1 MEARVILETGVVTA
15 GCISLGTYLQ
25 DTAGEAFQLNS
36 LGFLGCSYILL
47 LLHQLVPQFNP
58 GLRRIDASRILYRTR
73 ADPGIWCC
81 ALLPL
86 AYVGYGIHVGNL
98 PELETSFLLFT
109 IPLTLVHYNAS
120 NLTQIA
126 GALQLLWL
134 RSHLIQ
140 HDVFSLSLF
149 GAICV
154 LFFMLLTKVPELLP
168 RSFTEGEI
176 TLVLQLVLT
185 VILSLTLGVLKGEV
199 DIQDDLLSG
208 QKLAV
213 VAFEGV
219 LLGTVKFWI
228 ARHLTRGRGTPLFY
242 LTFFTTTLTVV
253 LPLLYQSFG
262 SSFLIDIF
270 EFILQTPTRTKLLVS
285 WTVLIGLSVVIVY
298 VRNASAAGGRVS
310 SDQRKVF
317 HLVMLAVYVPGLLMD
332 PSFLWTSSVIG
343 LGVMVILEV
352 MRMNSIWPLGAIL
365 KKNYKVFVDSQDQ
378 GEIILTPLY
387 LLLGFSLPVWIIPMD
402 KLDSTDLR
410 LYAGVLS
417 LGVGDTM
424 ASVGGAF
431 MGRHRWPGSK
441 KTIQGTAISIMSQ
454 LAALYGLHKLGVA
467 VMFWQSIQAVILTA
481 LLEALTSQ
489 IDNLVLPLYMFCL
502 LSILPT

>member
-1 MEARVILETGVVTA
+1 MEARAILETGVVTA

-25 DTAGEAFQLNS
+25 DKANEEFQLHS
-36 LGFLGCSYILL
+36 LGFLGCSYILV

-58 GLRRIDASRILYRTR
+58 ELKRTDASRRLYRTK

-81 ALLPL
+81 AILPL
-86 AYVGYGIHVGNL
+86 AYVGYSIQVGSL
-98 PELETSFLLFT
+98 SVLETSFLLFT

-134 RSHLIQ
+134 RSHLLQ
-140 HDVFSLSLF
+140 QDVFSLGLF
-149 GAICV
+149 GVICV
-154 LFFMLLTKVPELLP
+154 VFFMLLTKVPELLP

-176 TLVLQLVLT
+176 TVVLQLLLT
-185 VILSLTLGVLKGEV
+185 VILSLTLSVLKGDV
-199 DIQDDLLSG
+199 DIQDDLSPG

-219 LLGTVKFWI
+219 LLGAIKYWI
-228 ARHLTRGRGTPLFY
+228 ARQLTTGRATPLFY
-242 LTFFTTTLTVV
+242 LAFSTTTLTVV
-253 LPLLYQSFG
+253 LPLLYQAFG
-262 SSFLIDIF
+262 STFPVDIL
-270 EFILQTPTRTKLLVS
+270 EFILQNTTRTRLLIL
-285 WTVLIGLSVVIVY
+285 WTILIALSGLIVY
-298 VRNASAAGGRVS
+298 ARNASIAGGQVS

-317 HLVMLAVYVPGLLMD
+317 HLVMMAVYVPGLLMD
-332 PSFLWTSSVIG
+332 PAFLWTSSVIA

-352 MRMNSIWPLGAIL
+352 MRMDRIWPLGSIL
-365 KKNYKVFVDSQDQ
+365 KKNYRVFVDSQDQ

-387 LLLGFSLPVWIIPMD
+387 LLLGLFWPLWIVPMD
-402 KLDSTDLR
+402 KLESSDLR
-410 LYAGVLS
+410 LYAGVIS

-424 ASVGGAF
+424 ASVGGSC

-441 KTIQGTAISIMSQ
+441 KTIEGTCFAVISQ
-454 LAALYGLHKLGVA
+454 LVALYGLHKLGVA
-467 VMFWQSIQAVILTA
+467 VMFWQSIQAVFLTS

-502 LSILPT
+502 LSIFPT

>member
-1 MEARVILETGVVTA
+1 MEARAILETGVVTA

-25 DTAGEAFQLNS
+25 DRANKPFQLHC
-36 LGFLGCSYILL
+36 LGFLSCSYILVL
-47 LLHQLVPQFNP
+47 LNQLVPQFNP
-58 GLRRIDASRILYRTR
+58 DLKRTDAARRLYRTK

-86 AYVGYGIHVGNL
+86 AYVGYGIQAGSIPV
-98 PELETSFLLFT
+98 LETCFLLFT

-120 NLTQIA
+120 NLTQMA

-134 RSHLIQ
+134 RSYLIQ
-140 HDVFSLSLF
+140 QDAFSLGIF
-149 GAICV
+149 GVICV
-154 LFFMLLTKVPELLP
+154 MYFLLLTKLPELFP
-168 RSFTEGEI
+168 KSFTEGEV
-176 TLVLQLVLT
+176 TVVLQLFLT
-185 VILSLTLGVLKGEV
+185 VILSLTLGVLKGDV
-199 DIQDDLLSG
+199 DIQDDLSSG
-208 QKLAV
+208 EKLAL

-219 LLGTVKFWI
+219 LLGTIKFWM
-228 ARHLTRGRGTPLFY
+228 ARQLTSGRATPLFY
-242 LTFFTTTLTVV
+242 LTFSTTTLTVV
-253 LPLLYQSFG
+253 LPLLYQAFG
-262 SSFLIDIF
+262 SSFITDILN
-270 EFILQTPTRTKLLVS
+270 FILKNSVRTKLLIS

-310 SDQRKVF
+310 NQRKLF
-317 HLVMLAVYVPGLLMD
+317 HLVMIAVYVPGLVMD
-332 PSFLWTSSVIG
+332 PSFLWTSSVIA

-352 MRMNSIWPLGAIL
+352 IRLDSVWPLGVIL
-365 KKNYKVFVDSQDQ
+365 KKNYRVFVDSQDQ

-387 LLLGFSLPVWIIPMD
+387 LLLGLFLPLWIVPRD
-402 KLDSTDLR
+402 NLDSTDLR

-424 ASVGGAF
+424 ASVGGTYL
-431 MGRHRWPGSK
+431 GRHQWPGSK
-441 KTIQGTAISIMSQ
+441 KTIVGTCFAIISQ
-454 LAALYGLHKLGVA
+454 LVALYGLSKLGVA
-467 VMFWQSIQAVILTA
+467 VLFWQSIQAVFLTS